1 MYKKYYLLA
10 SYFYP
15 KYASTLYMTVLVIY
29 SRCNFQNPLHIKL
42 LSNNPRPDPL
52 VKVYIFRSGQFS
64 MVGAAVFA
72 APYVKLPEAMAGHGP
87 TSPRSSFPLP
97 VRYKKEPALQD
108 DMGRTSEES

>member
-72 APYVKLPEAMAGHGP
+72 APYVKLPEAIGWAWADLASVIFS
-87 TSPRSSFPLP
+87 SP
-97 VRYKKEPALQD
+97 
-108 DMGRTSEES
+108 